1 MAGNAAGSFGT
12 LGLTVAGGYLFGP
25 VGAAAGALLG
35 NFLFGSGG
43 PDIEGPR
50 LGDLSVSGATYG
62 QPIVLGFGVQRVAG
76 QMIWATDIVERKNT
90 KKMSG
95 SLLGG
100 GQKVTEYRY
109 YGNFAVALG
118 EGPASGVLRIWAGE
132 KLIADLTAPAFDGSS
147 QDALRRSIGNSRYRF
162 RVYLGNEDQE
172 PDPLI
177 KARVEEEHGEENIT
191 PAFRGLV
198 YIVFEELPLDEFGN
212 RLPPITAEVA
222 WAGQD
227 ELPERVFDPIPLSRA
242 FFPTR

>member
-1 MAGNAAGSFGT
+1 MAASAAASFGT

-50 LGDLSVSGATYG
+50 LGDLSVSVATYG

-76 QMIWATDIVERKNT
+76 QMIWATDIIERRNS
-90 KKMSG
+90 KKVGG

-132 KLIADLTAPAFDGSS
+132 KLIADLTAPAFDGT
-147 QDALRRSIGNSRYRF
+147 AGTRSGSGSATAGTAFGSISATRTRSR
-162 RVYLGNEDQE
+162 
-172 PDPLI
+172 
-177 KARVEEEHGEENIT
+177 
-191 PAFRGLV
+191 
-198 YIVFEELPLDEFGN
+198 
-212 RLPPITAEVA
+212 
-222 WAGQD
+222 
-227 ELPERVFDPIPLSRA
+227 
-242 FFPTR
+242 TR